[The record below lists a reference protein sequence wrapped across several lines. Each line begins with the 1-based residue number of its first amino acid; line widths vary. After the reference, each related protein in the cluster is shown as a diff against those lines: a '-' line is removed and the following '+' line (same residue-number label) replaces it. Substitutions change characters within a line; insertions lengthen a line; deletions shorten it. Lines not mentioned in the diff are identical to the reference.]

1 MYGLSPNQRSRLIF
15 QKLPVTFGDGQL
27 CIHDHNIRFG
37 DRARAQVVST
47 DRRTGMNRRIEPP
60 TGDIASWVITTNNGH
75 AGQKRCFYCHKVG
88 HLRRNCR
95 VRLEA
100 LRTTPVESTSV
111 PLKWQAPRRNGIV
124 GVRTFKLPRVTVQL
138 GHLTTQALWDSG
150 SVRSIISQKMFKQ
163 LQRVDPTL
171 RYGDKNINCIS
182 ISRQTLWV
190 VGDVGLHLKTR
201 GFSWNFPLV
210 AVQGSACELILG
222 SDFISKTGLV
232 LDISKQEFYFHFAP
246 QKFRLALH
254 PSF

>member
-1 MYGLSPNQRSRLIF
+1 MMICNISYPGECSNNYAKTCFAGCSKESLSAYAESIKDAATALRLSLLEAEVVAVTMYGLSPNQRSRLIF

-111 PLKWQAPRRNGIV
+111 PLK
-124 GVRTFKLPRVTVQL
+124 
-138 GHLTTQALWDSG
+138 
-150 SVRSIISQKMFKQ
+150 
-163 LQRVDPTL
+163 
-171 RYGDKNINCIS
+171 
-182 ISRQTLWV
+182 
-190 VGDVGLHLKTR
+190 
-201 GFSWNFPLV
+201 
-210 AVQGSACELILG
+210 
-222 SDFISKTGLV
+222 
-232 LDISKQEFYFHFAP
+232 
-246 QKFRLALH
+246 
-254 PSF
+254 